1 MANSMSEI
9 LETSSSPD
17 DEINFLDLL
26 QTIVDNLKLI
36 VGGSLGVGVLALGI
50 SFLLPPSYTAKTQF
64 LPPQQQQSSASALL
78 QSLGSMGGLAAAAT
92 GLKNPAD
99 QYIAFL
105 KSNSLLD
112 GMVEEFKLQELYEEK
127 FKSDARKKLLSNT
140 RIQAGKDS
148 IIQLEVDDKDPQ
160 FAAKMANGYVTQL
173 HKLMSRMVLS
183 EAQIRRAFF
192 ANKVEEAKVALAI
205 ADKALRATGIN
216 AATLKSSPLAA
227 VEVVAKLKGAITA
240 QEIKIGGMRGYLT
253 ESSPELKQSMLE
265 LSNLRG
271 QMAKAES
278 DEPVGKGRLEDT
290 YVERYREYKYKETLY
305 EMFAKQYELARIDE
319 AREGAVIQVIDPA
332 EPPDHKSKPKKAQIA
347 IVATLAAGFAL
358 LVFVFVQQALRNVA
372 KDEETA
378 VKFAK
383 LKTSWRRALGKAWS
397 EIKSIYDYIDL
408 I

>member
-383 LKTSWRRALGKAWS
+383 LKTSWRRALGKA
-397 EIKSIYDYIDL
+397 
-408 I
+408 